1 MRRRWCGTPPHSV
14 SLGAAVAAGCEDEDE
29 APAAAAV
36 RARFFGMTGR
46 TAKRVNVGCKS

>member
-29 APAAAAV
+29 AAAAAAV
-36 RARFFGMTGR
+36 RAGALLRTFGESTS
-46 TAKRVNVGCKS
+46 TILYL